1 MTYDL
6 EKSGIGSLELAER
19 VPKFSARDGD
29 GIITAA
35 IPGLDGVD
43 NNACIILGRDRTGAA
58 SGGFGKYKRAGAID
72 IVVGRQAPK
81 CAWTLEP
88 ESKNFLG
95 IDSRDFRT
103 AGPLFNAI
111 IDPKLKDYKID
122 DDGSPPLKEDVESV
136 AMDAAR
142 IYLSQKCRIDDA
154 FRLTPTNNGPRMAS
168 TNPRSAIAM
177 KADHVRLISR
187 EGMKLVTMGS
197 GVQFPE
203 NVSSQGHKLV
213 KTYGIDLIAGNGID
227 ANGKAINQEP
237 LVKGHAMMK
246 MISEMITLVDNLTGI
261 VSTFFAQQNIINN
274 GYLAEFGASGAG
286 LVVMDPVSRTVATTV
301 TIDML
306 AKTVTS
312 LTSMKSNLAKFKW
325 EHGLAVTKDQQEA
338 IGALSSYIDGSDEGE
353 SRFKSVI
360 AGKSPLSRYNTTN

>member
-1 MTYDL
+1 
-6 EKSGIGSLELAER
+6 
-19 VPKFSARDGD
+19 
-29 GIITAA
+29 
-35 IPGLDGVD
+35 
-43 NNACIILGRDRTGAA
+43 
-58 SGGFGKYKRAGAID
+58 
-72 IVVGRQAPK
+72 
-81 CAWTLEP
+81 
-88 ESKNFLG
+88 
-95 IDSRDFRT
+95 
-103 AGPLFNAI
+103 
-111 IDPKLKDYKID
+111 
-122 DDGSPPLKEDVESV
+122 
-136 AMDAAR
+136 
-142 IYLSQKCRIDDA
+142 
-154 FRLTPTNNGPRMAS
+154 
-168 TNPRSAIAM
+168 
-177 KADHVRLISR
+177 
-187 EGMKLVTMGS
+187 MKLVTMGS